1 MQKNKIERLKSSCI
15 PYAFRERIDRLDLSN
30 LSEEDRFYLK
40 NYGIYNSK
48 LRPEYFMLRI
58 RVKGGRIDPEK
69 LSFIHMLAEKYG
81 LEILLTARAQLE
93 LHGVSANQV
102 LEVWQA
108 LLDAGITTLQTL
120 TDNFRNIVTD
130 PYDGENI
137 QNHIEVY
144 ALIEAMESLF
154 LDDPEWMGMLP
165 RKFNT
170 AISGTAA
177 QFTHFFGN
185 DLFFALARKEGIY
198 GFNLYLGGKNS
209 ETARSADLFI
219 PPENVPAMFEAVA
232 RAYRKIG
239 LRGTRAKT
247 RLYHL
252 LEAVGME
259 VFLKEV
265 RHFYPFSM
273 ERAGELLIAKAP
285 FQAFTP
291 LREERWG
298 YCLRSTFGKI
308 DLERLEKLIAF
319 ARQEELEI
327 RLGIDQNIHLLGL
340 KTPKVPWE
348 GVAGAAHVTAC
359 AGSSYCGLSL
369 WDIKSETAYLPLAR
383 IESHQIQ
390 VGFSGCLKGCG
401 RHHHCDIGL
410 VGLRTNLFGQTQKA
424 ARLFLGGQYSSGS
437 ASARLIFPSVPLPH
451 LTALIEKIIDTYEE
465 SGEED
470 FEHFTKVYL
479 NPHTTFFVMLW
490 FLAQLYLQQP
500 PKLTQESET
509 VLYGRLTACEDFPV
523 FEDDEEYLQSIKVMM
538 HALWD
543 DEEVND
549 E

>member
-15 PYAFRERIDRLDLSN
+15 PYDFRKKIDTLDLSN

-40 NYGIYNSK
+40 NYGIYNIK
-48 LRPEYFMLRI
+48 LKPEQFMLRI
-58 RVKGGRIDPEK
+58 RVKGGRIDLRK
-69 LSFIHMLAEKYG
+69 LSFIHDIAQKNG

-93 LHGVSANQV
+93 LHGLSAKSV

-108 LLDAGITTLQTL
+108 LADAGISTLQTL

-130 PYDGENI
+130 PYDGESR
-137 QNHIEVY
+137 QNRVEVY
-144 ALIEAMESLF
+144 GLIEAMESLF

-185 DLFFALARKEGIY
+185 DLFFALARKEEIY

-209 ETARSADLFI
+209 ETAKPADLFVRSDA
-219 PPENVPAMFEAVA
+219 VPAMFEAVVK
-232 RAYRKIG
+232 AYRKIG

-259 VFLKEV
+259 AFLKEV
-265 RHFYPFSM
+265 RHFYPFTT
-273 ERAGELLIAKAP
+273 ERAGELLVAKAP

-291 LREERWG
+291 LRGERFG
-298 YCLRSTFGKI
+298 YCFRSTFGKV
-308 DLERLEKLIAF
+308 DLGRLEKLITF
-319 ARQEELEI
+319 ARQEELKI
-327 RLGIDQNIHLLGL
+327 RLGIDQNIYLLGL
-340 KTPKVPWE
+340 KTPEVPWE
-348 GVAGAAHVTAC
+348 AITGAAHVTAC
-359 AGSSYCGLSL
+359 AGSSYCALAL

-383 IESHQIQ
+383 IETHQIQ

-437 ASARLIFPSVPLPH
+437 ASARLIFPSVPLPY
-451 LTALIEKIIDTYEE
+451 LSVLIEKFFDAYVE
-465 SGEED
+465 SGE
-470 FEHFTKVYL
+470 
-479 NPHTTFFVMLW
+479 
-490 FLAQLYLQQP
+490 
-500 PKLTQESET
+500 
-509 VLYGRLTACEDFPV
+509 
-523 FEDDEEYLQSIKVMM
+523 
-538 HALWD
+538 
-543 DEEVND
+543 
-549 E
+549 